1 MSGESYRR
9 YHQPQLRCVS
19 ATGHRIYGSQSQS
32 NEITHH
38 STYLAHS
45 ARISAARRCSIASKF
60 SARSDNFRTR
70 RGSVASRRTNG
81 RPEIY
86 TYEAM
91 SNVSRHLKLS
101 TVPTGSSRVQNQ
113 IHLVGFGVFGRALRM
128 DRIARSPCTRGWA
141 APKTFKLHCR
151 GLLKLGA
158 PWTFNSRSSALPR

>member
-9 YHQPQLRCVS
+9 YHRPRLRYVS
-19 ATGHRIYGSQSQS
+19 ATSHHTYRFQSKS
-32 NEITHH
+32 NETADR

-60 SARSDNFRTR
+60 SARSDSFRTR

-86 TYEAM
+86 TYKAM
-91 SNVSRHLKLS
+91 SNTLRHSKPS

-128 DRIARSPCTRGWA
+128 DRIARKPCVRG
-141 APKTFKLHCR
+141 
-151 GLLKLGA
+151 
-158 PWTFNSRSSALPR
+158 